1 MQLNMG
7 TILSEPVSPYGGKI
21 LLSPPPPQSREDYDD
36 LKRRIRTRSITEGA
50 GSIFISLQRS
60 ALGLTIQ
67 PSLKV
72 GNFK

>member
-7 TILSEPVSPYGGKI
+7 KILSEPVSPYGGKI
-21 LLSPPPPQSREDYDD
+21 PPPPPSQSRGDYDD